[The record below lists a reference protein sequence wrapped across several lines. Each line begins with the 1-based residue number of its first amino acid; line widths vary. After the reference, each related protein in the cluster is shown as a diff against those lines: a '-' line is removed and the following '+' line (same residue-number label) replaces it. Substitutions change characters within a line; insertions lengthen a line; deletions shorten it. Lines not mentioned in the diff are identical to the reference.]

1 MSQYQGGT
9 FVELLTPQGQNP
21 LANWKIAN
29 GKQTAV
35 QKVYD
40 KDIKG
45 YLFSCTGGGGVRL
58 QIPKD
63 DAGGSVGSKATTHA
77 SSLGL
82 VHPFLVLQV
91 FIPQGP
97 QPFILELG
105 VMDSSGVRRRVIVS
119 SSFSE
124 LKSTALHGQVPFAP
138 ASKDAWVNLVIPLSD
153 LIPLLFKGKPHHPLL
168 TLPSPTCIFLVQ
180 LTLSS
185 SPSHLQTQEQP
196 SGASTPYLW
205 AASFG
210 SVASSP

>member
-21 LANWKIAN
+21 LANWKISN
-29 GKQTAV
+29 GKQTTV

-63 DAGGSVGSKATTHA
+63 DAGGSVGSKATSHA

-82 VHPFLVLQV
+82 VHPFLVLQLY
-91 FIPQGP
+91 IPQGP
-97 QPFILELG
+97 HPFILELG
-105 VMDSSGVRRRVIVS
+105 VMDSSGARRRVIVS

-138 ASKDAWVNLVIPLSD
+138 ASKDAWVNLIIPLSE
-153 LIPLLFKGKPHHPLL
+153 LIPLLFKGKPSHPHPLP
-168 TLPSPTCIFLVQ
+168 LPL
-180 LTLSS
+180 L
-185 SPSHLQTQEQP
+185 H
-196 SGASTPYLW
+196 
-205 AASFG
+205 
-210 SVASSP
+210 